1 VALARISTSA
11 RTERARCPNGS
22 KELAIMKAW
31 MLDPKTYR
39 LELIQRAIP
48 KPRRG
53 GVTVRVQAA
62 MVLSYMKELLAGARG
77 HTFPSRPFVPGT
89 NGIGVIDAIGEGV
102 YHASPGQRVS
112 MHPHL
117 VADERFA
124 DPAQLLM
131 GHPARF
137 GESAQSL
144 QMDWVD
150 GTFAEYVEWPASL
163 ITPIDSLGEMSAVQ
177 ALGLSKAVV
186 PYGGLLRVGVQA
198 GEVVA
203 INGASGFYGSAGV
216 LVALAMGA
224 SRVLVVG
231 RDAKVLGEVAHA
243 GGDRAIP
250 VVLRGD
256 ASDTATLRKTAGGA
270 VDAALDMIGASS
282 SASTATVLRSLR
294 RGGRLAI
301 MGSCPEPLSISFGEM
316 LANDWLIVGQFM
328 YPKDAPGRLVRLAAS
343 GQLNLHAIKPRAYAL
358 ADLPQ
363 AMEGARAMRGLA
375 LTALQM

>member
-1 VALARISTSA
+1 
-11 RTERARCPNGS
+11 
-22 KELAIMKAW
+22 MKAW
-31 MLDPKTYR
+31 MLDPQTNR
-39 LELIQRAIP
+39 LELIEKAMP

-89 NGIGVIDAIGEGV
+89 NGIGVIEAIGEGV
-102 YHASPGQRVS
+102 YHAKPGQRVS
-112 MHPHL
+112 IHPHL

-137 GESAQSL
+137 GTGAESL
-144 QMDWVD
+144 QTDWVD

-163 ITPIDSLGEMSAVQ
+163 VTPIDRLGEMSALQ

-256 ASDTATLRKTAGGA
+256 ASDSAILRKTAGGA
-270 VDAALDMIGASS
+270 VDAALDMIGADS
-282 SASTATVLRSLR
+282 SASTAAVLRSLR
-294 RGGRLAI
+294 RGGRLAM
-301 MGSCPEPLSISFGEM
+301 MGSCPEPLSSGFGEM

-328 YPKDAPGRLVRLAAS
+328 YPKDAPERLVRLAAS
-343 GQLNLHAIKPRAYAL
+343 GQLPLNAIKPRAYAL

-363 AMEGARAMRGLA
+363 AMDEARAMRGLA

>member
-1 VALARISTSA
+1 
-11 RTERARCPNGS
+11 
-22 KELAIMKAW
+22 MKAW
-31 MLDPKTYR
+31 MLDPRTNR
-39 LELIQRAIP
+39 LQLIEKAMP

-89 NGIGVIDAIGEGV
+89 NGIGVIEATGEGV
-102 YHASPGQRVS
+102 HHVRPGQRVS
-112 MHPHL
+112 IHPHL

-137 GESAQSL
+137 GENAESL
-144 QMDWVD
+144 QTDWVD

-163 ITPIDSLGEMSAVQ
+163 ATPIDSLGEMPAVL
-177 ALGLSKAVV
+177 ALGLSKAAV
-186 PYGGLLRVGVQA
+186 PYGGLLRIGVQA

-224 SRVLVVG
+224 SRVLAVG
-231 RDAKVLGEVAHA
+231 RDAKVLREVAHA

-250 VVLRGD
+250 VALRGD
-256 ASDTATLRKTAGGA
+256 ATADTATLRKIAGGA

-282 SASTATVLRSLR
+282 STSTAAVLRSLR
-294 RGGRLAI
+294 RGGRLAM
-301 MGSCPEPLSISFGEM
+301 MGSCPEPLSIGFGEM
-316 LANDWLIVGQFM
+316 LANDWLIAGQFM
-328 YPKDAPGRLVRLAAS
+328 YPKDAPGRLVRLAAA
-343 GQLNLHAIKPRAYAL
+343 GQLHLDAIKPRTYAL

-363 AMEGARAMRGLA
+363 AMDEARAMRGLTI
-375 LTALQM
+375 TALQM

>member
-1 VALARISTSA
+1 
-11 RTERARCPNGS
+11 
-22 KELAIMKAW
+22 MKAW
-31 MLDPKTYR
+31 MLDPKTNR
-39 LELIQRAIP
+39 LELIEKAIP

-62 MVLSYMKELLAGARG
+62 LVLSYMKELLAGARG
-77 HTFPSRPFVPGT
+77 HVFPSRPFVPGT
-89 NGIGVIDAIGEGV
+89 NGVGVIEAIGEGV
-102 YHASPGQRVS
+102 YHAKLGQRVS
-112 MHPHL
+112 IHPHV

-137 GESAQSL
+137 GEGAESL
-144 QMDWVD
+144 QTDWVD
-150 GTFAEYVEWPASL
+150 GTFAEYAEWPASL
-163 ITPIDSLGEMSAVQ
+163 VTPIDGLGEMPAAQ

-186 PYGGLLRVGVQA
+186 PYGGLLRIGVQA

-231 RDAKVLGEVAHA
+231 RDANVLAEVAHA

-250 VVLRGD
+250 AVLRGNAD
-256 ASDTATLRKTAGGA
+256 DPTTLRKTAGGA
-270 VDAALDMIGASS
+270 VDAALDMIGADS
-282 SASTATVLRSLR
+282 SASTAAVLRSLR
-294 RGGRLAI
+294 RGGRLAM
-301 MGSCPEPLSISFGEM
+301 MGSCPEPLSIGFGEI

-343 GQLNLHAIKPRAYAL
+343 GQLHLNAIKPRTYAL

-363 AMEGARAMRGLA
+363 AMEEARAMRGLA
-375 LTALQM
+375 LTALQL